1 MWINEGLAVTVMD
14 YLWGGTDTNGWMN
27 GIAGSTAIRNGSS
40 LMYKSYR
47 DDIAQDYGMPYLF
60 VRYVIDRMA
69 GSYEPMAVL
78 PRFYTV
84 DASSLTCE
92 AYLEKV
98 TGIPFKTLLS
108 DFYTAVAAGEA
119 SGVYSFPGDR
129 IAAKGI
135 CISDIFRRQW
145 LKIFHSGS
153 FRDPCETEGWKIYSP
168 I

>member
-1 MWINEGLAVTVMD
+1 
-14 YLWGGTDTNGWMN
+14 MN

-84 DASSLTCE
+84 DASALTCD

-98 TGIPFKTLLS
+98 TGIPFKNTSFRFLYSCGSRRSFWCIQFSRRS
-108 DFYTAVAAGEA
+108 D
-119 SGVYSFPGDR
+119 SCK
-129 IAAKGI
+129 KGI
-135 CISDIFRRQW
+135 CISSIFRRQW

-153 FRDPCETEGWKIYSP
+153 VRDPCETEEWKIYRP

>member
-1 MWINEGLAVTVMD
+1 
-14 YLWGGTDTNGWMN
+14 
-27 GIAGSTAIRNGSS
+27 
-40 LMYKSYR
+40 MYKSYR

-98 TGIPFKTLLS
+98 TGIPFKHFFQIFIQLWQQEKLLV
-108 DFYTAVAAGEA
+108 YTVFQVIG
-119 SGVYSFPGDR
+119 
-129 IAAKGI
+129 
-135 CISDIFRRQW
+135 
-145 LKIFHSGS
+145 
-153 FRDPCETEGWKIYSP
+153 
-168 I
+168 

>member
-1 MWINEGLAVTVMD
+1 
-14 YLWGGTDTNGWMN
+14 MN

-108 DFYTAVAAGEA
+108 DHPENQSDKDCCLYHFRQLVSQMK
-119 SGVYSFPGDR
+119 SGFLLHDKQFRFPHQMG
-129 IAAKGI
+129 
-135 CISDIFRRQW
+135 
-145 LKIFHSGS
+145 L
-153 FRDPCETEGWKIYSP
+153 
-168 I
+168 

>member
-1 MWINEGLAVTVMD
+1 
-14 YLWGGTDTNGWMN
+14 MN

-98 TGIPFKTLLS
+98 TGIPFKILLS

-129 IAAKGI
+129 IAAKKASAFPVFSGD
-135 CISDIFRRQW
+135 SQVHPSPRRHVLMGDTAGRGQR
-145 LKIFHSGS
+145 LIAVSQ
-153 FRDPCETEGWKIYSP
+153 SP
-168 I
+168 GEKGCVCSR

>member
-135 CISDIFRRQW
+135 CISGIFRRQW